1 MRTLASTFST
11 RAEAEAA
18 GRRLEAIGIGRERIV
33 LKDLVGTDPTVG
45 ASGGAFISVKVTTDQ
60 VQPVS
65 EILKAGR
72 SSEDIAAAPSPAAAP
87 VAAES
92 VSPPTPA
99 ARPLSPDPRPATVQ
113 PGSVQAA
120 TTQAAAQDRA
130 RLSRY
135 LVYYGL
141 ALVAAFVIG
150 AWLGML
156 G

>member
-11 RAEAEAA
+11 REEAEAA

-45 ASGGAFISVKVTTDQ
+45 APGGAFISVKVTTDQ

-72 SSEDIAAAPSPAAAP
+72 SSEDIAAAASPAAAP
-87 VAAES
+87 VAAD
-92 VSPPTPA
+92 VSPPTP

-113 PGSVQAA
+113 PGPVQAA
-120 TTQAAAQDRA
+120 TAQAAAKDRA